1 MLNRNITFLSQKGVG
16 MIDKKIGI
24 IGCGNMGEALLAG
37 LSNVMEKSTS
47 IMVSEADA
55 ARRDF
60 IQTKYRIIVEI
71 DNNIVVKYSDVII
84 LAVKPKDFD
93 SVLKNEICCGVSKD
107 KILISIAA
115 GITTKYIEDIVGKDV
130 PVIRAMPNMAARIGE
145 AASSIS
151 AGSSV
156 SAAQMKLAGEI
167 FSTVGDVVEVKESLA
182 DSVTAVSGSGPAYF
196 FYLVE
201 AMIDAAMD
209 LGLDE
214 GTAKKLVVKTAL
226 GSAKLLEALDEA
238 PQALRQKVTSKAGT
252 TEAAIKVFEAKK
264 LKSIIKDALRKA
276 QKRSKELSGR

>member
-1 MLNRNITFLSQKGVG
+1 
-16 MIDKKIGI
+16 
-24 IGCGNMGEALLAG
+24 
-37 LSNVMEKSTS
+37 
-47 IMVSEADA
+47 
-55 ARRDF
+55 
-60 IQTKYRIIVEI
+60 
-71 DNNIVVKYSDVII
+71 
-84 LAVKPKDFD
+84 
-93 SVLKNEICCGVSKD
+93 
-107 KILISIAA
+107 
-115 GITTKYIEDIVGKDV
+115 
-130 PVIRAMPNMAARIGE
+130 
-145 AASSIS
+145 
-151 AGSSV
+151 
-156 SAAQMKLAGEI
+156 MKLAGEI

-276 QKRSKELSGR
+276 QKGDGLSNDITKAARLKTEGAFRAFKNAPIPKNHTKTIIGM